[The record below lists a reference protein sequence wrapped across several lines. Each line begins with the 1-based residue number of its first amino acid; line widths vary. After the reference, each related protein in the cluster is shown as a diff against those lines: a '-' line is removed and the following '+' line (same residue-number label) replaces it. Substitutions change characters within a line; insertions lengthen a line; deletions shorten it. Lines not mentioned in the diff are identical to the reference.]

1 MLVVHASGQIVSG
14 DGDGGLFGSSGMLA
28 DRPFAEWM
36 REARDR
42 SDVAA
47 VVLRVDSPGG
57 SGLAS
62 DMMWREIQLTREA
75 GKPVVV
81 SQAGLAASGGYYI
94 SAPADYIFAMP
105 STITGSIGVIL
116 RGNNLEK
123 LLERVGIRFET
134 VKSGLYKDILSP
146 DKPLS
151 DGERSILQAL
161 IDSSYSQFVAAVAT
175 GRKLSE
181 ETVRSFADGRV
192 FSGAQALE
200 LGMVDLL
207 GDEDTARREAA
218 RLAGLDEE
226 KSQPVELGK
235 ERAGLVQKLRQE
247 LQLQLAWGGQPLWLF
262 RP

>member
-1 MLVVHASGQIVSG
+1 MVWPLRRQRRKRIARISLTGPIAGAARKRVVKALRQVEERK
-14 DGDGGLFGSSGMLA
+14 F
-28 DRPFAEWM
+28 P
-36 REARDR
+36 
-42 SDVAA
+42 
-47 VVLRVDSPGG
+47 VLLLRIDSPGG
-57 SGLAS
+57 TVGDSQEIHQALLRLRASGCQVVAS
-62 DMMWREIQLTREA
+62 YGNI
-75 GKPVVV
+75 
-81 SQAGLAASGGYYI
+81 SASGGVYVGC
-94 SAPADYIFAMP
+94 AADRIVANAG
-105 STITGSIGVIL
+105 TLTGSIGVIL

-151 DGERSILQAL
+151 EGERSILQAL

>member
-1 MLVVHASGQIVSG
+1 MLPWIWLLQCH
-14 DGDGGLFGSSGMLA
+14 
-28 DRPFAEWM
+28 E
-36 REARDR
+36 
-42 SDVAA
+42 SDVARCRSLA
-47 VVLRVDSPGG
+47 TWHLRAAVLRRAVSVTDVLSHEAC
-57 SGLAS
+57 LNV
-62 DMMWREIQLTREA
+62 QLRC
-75 GKPVVV
+75 GVWKSV
-81 SQAGLAASGGYYI
+81 S
-94 SAPADYIFAMP
+94 
-105 STITGSIGVIL
+105 ITGSIGVIL

-151 DGERSILQAL
+151 EGERSILQAL
-161 IDSSYSQFVAAVAT
+161 IDSSYSQFVAAVAQ

-218 RLAGLDEE
+218 RDEE
-226 KSQPVELGK
+226 AAEVKVGQRGENGVSWLCDARDVVRRQRLP
-235 ERAGLVQKLRQE
+235 RQE
-247 LQLQLAWGGQPLWLF
+247 T
-262 RP
+262 

>member
-1 MLVVHASGQIVSG
+1 MASYGNIS
-14 DGDGGLFGSSGMLA
+14 
-28 DRPFAEWM
+28 
-36 REARDR
+36 
-42 SDVAA
+42 
-47 VVLRVDSPGG
+47 
-57 SGLAS
+57 
-62 DMMWREIQLTREA
+62 
-75 GKPVVV
+75 
-81 SQAGLAASGGYYI
+81 ASGGVYVGC
-94 SAPADYIFAMP
+94 AADRVVANAG
-105 STITGSIGVIL
+105 TITGSIGVIL

-161 IDSSYSQFVAAVAT
+161 IDSSYSQFVAAVAQ
-175 GRKLSE
+175 GRNLSE

-207 GDEDTARREAA
+207 GDEETARREAA

-226 KSQPVELGK
+226 KSQPVELGREK
-235 ERAGLVQKLRQE
+235 RGFVQKLRQE